1 MVRVLF
7 QQIIASQQVASRGD
21 NSLKDPASKSYAQ
34 VFAPQSSP
42 WMGYTESC
50 CFRDVRSSTR
60 THMLNEDEAEA
71 KIQVE
76 SYVNASA
83 PSWPALKPELDDIET
98 LRSSFSFFSLCF
110 ISRSLNTHA
119 DSLAKESRSRDLNFV
134 DIEVLQQLSLA
145 ASNNSLKDPSSKSYA
160 QVFAPHHGWAI
171 RKAVALGMY
180 ALPTRTH
187 LLKMLNEEE
196 AEAKIQME
204 SYVNASA
211 PVITYL
217 DNLFLSKQLG
227 IDW

>member
-1 MVRVLF
+1 MCVD
-7 QQIIASQQVASRGD
+7 IICRASRGD

-60 THMLNEDEAEA
+60 THVLKRCSIMRTEFLL
-71 KIQVE
+71 QLTE
-76 SYVNASA
+76 SSICF
-83 PSWPALKPELDDIET
+83 DT
-98 LRSSFSFFSLCF
+98 SLFLCRWF
-110 ISRSLNTHA
+110 IT
-119 DSLAKESRSRDLNFV
+119 
-134 DIEVLQQLSLA
+134 
-145 ASNNSLKDPSSKSYA
+145 
-160 QVFAPHHGWAI
+160 
-171 RKAVALGMY
+171 
-180 ALPTRTH
+180 
-187 LLKMLNEEE
+187 E

-217 DNLFLSKQLG
+217 DNLFLSKKLG